1 MKFQDEHGRVLMGI
15 SEALVLEVGEKYL
28 LKCIPSETLKYALYP
43 DVMIQRKTRN
53 VPQES
58 ELSILEE

>member
-1 MKFQDEHGRVLMGI
+1 MGI